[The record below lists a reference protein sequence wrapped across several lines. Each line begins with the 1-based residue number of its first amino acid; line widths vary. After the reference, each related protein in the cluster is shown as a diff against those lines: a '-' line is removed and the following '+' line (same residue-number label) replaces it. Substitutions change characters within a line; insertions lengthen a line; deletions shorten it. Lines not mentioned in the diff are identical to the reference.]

1 MSPEETGREPDP
13 TDRDEPFPEDPASEE
28 LVPEDDRIIGE
39 AFKWSLM
46 VVGLLVVLAC
56 AVLWFLHRPAET
68 GPETE
73 IQAGAPL
80 ETLQRP
86 ADPPDVPFTDVTR
99 EVGIDFVHY
108 NGARGEK
115 LLPET
120 MGGGAAFLDLDGDL
134 DQDLVFV
141 NGTDWPHTEDPSEH
155 FPTVTVY
162 RNEGGR
168 FRQVDGPEAD
178 FYGMGASAGDY
189 DADGDPDL
197 FVTAVGPNHLFE
209 NRDGELVDITET
221 AGVAGG
227 VDDWSTASAWLDYD
241 NDGDLDLFVGNYV
254 QWSKEIDFEL
264 DYRLTGVG
272 RAYGPPLNYRG
283 TFPHLYRNEGDGTFT
298 DVSAEVGI
306 QIENPATGSPVAK
319 TLAVAPVDIDRDGW
333 IDLMV
338 ANDTVQNFL
347 FHNQGDGT
355 FVEAAELY
363 GLAYDRD
370 GAATGAMGVDAGD
383 FRNDG
388 SLGFLI
394 GNFAN
399 EMTSVYVSQ
408 GDPTLYADEAIP
420 EGIGA
425 TTRRALSFGLLLF
438 DYDLDGR
445 LDLLQNNGHL
455 EEEIASVDPSQSYR
469 QHPQLFW
476 NAGPSS
482 RRTFVPVVPTAD
494 NGLDVELVGRG
505 ATFADFDGD
514 GDLDP
519 LLLQTGAAPV
529 LLRNDQRLGH
539 GWTRIRLVGSG
550 GNPNA
555 LGAWIGLTAGGIT
568 QRRPV
573 MPVRS
578 YLSQIE
584 LPVTFGLG
592 EAREIESVVVTWPDG
607 TTEDVTS
614 RVEPGRENRIRRS
627 SSP

>member
-1 MSPEETGREPDP
+1 MSPEEAGRQADP
-13 TDRDEPFPEDPASEE
+13 QDRDEPFPEDPASQD
-28 LVPEDDRIIGE
+28 LVPEDDRIIGQ
-39 AFKWSLM
+39 ALRWSLL
-46 VVGLLVVLAC
+46 VIGLLLALGGGI
-56 AVLWFLHRPAET
+56 LWLLNRPPEV
-68 GPETE
+68 GPEKQ
-73 IQAGAPL
+73 IQASAPVD
-80 ETLQRP
+80 TLDRP
-86 ADPPDVPFTDVTR
+86 ADPPEVRFTDVTR

-120 MGGGAAFLDLDGDL
+120 MGGGAAFVDLDGDL

-141 NGTDWPHTEDPSEH
+141 NGTDWPHTRNPSEH

-162 RNEGGR
+162 WNEGARYRRGE
-168 FRQVDGPEAD
+168 GPEAD
-178 FYGMGASAGDY
+178 FYGMGVSAADY
-189 DADGDPDL
+189 DADGDQDL

-209 NRDGELVDITET
+209 NRDGQLVDVTGT
-221 AGVAGG
+221 AGVAGAP
-227 VDDWSTASAWLDYD
+227 DDWSTASAWLDHD

-283 TFPHLYRNEGDGTFT
+283 TFPYLYRNEGDGTFT

-306 QIENPATGSPVAK
+306 QVENPATGVPVAK
-319 TLAVAPVDIDRDGW
+319 TLAVAPVDVDRDGW

-338 ANDTVQNFL
+338 ANDTVQNFF

-355 FVEAAELY
+355 FVEAGELY

-370 GAATGAMGVDAGD
+370 GSATGAMGVDTGD

-388 SLGFLI
+388 SQGFLI

-399 EMTSVYVSQ
+399 EMTSLYVSQ

-420 EGIGA
+420 EGVGA
-425 TTRRALSFGLLLF
+425 ATRRALSFGLFLF

-482 RRTFVPVVPTAD
+482 RNTFVPVAPTVE

-519 LLLQTGAAPV
+519 LLLQTGAPPV
-529 LLRNDQRLGH
+529 LLRNDQQLGH
-539 GWTRIRLVGSG
+539 AWTRIRLEG
-550 GNPNA
+550 GGENPNA
-555 LGAWIGLTAGGIT
+555 LGAWIDLTANGIT

-578 YLSQIE
+578 YLSQVE

-592 EAREIESVVVTWPDG
+592 
-607 TTEDVTS
+607 
-614 RVEPGRENRIRRS
+614 
-627 SSP
+627 